1 MVDAFMGLRNDTR
14 QCALNQET
22 SVNVRVRQLTALGL
36 LAFCSLALARDLGQ
50 DEALRLREQGAILPL
65 EQLLEMAQKRHPG
78 SRLLEAELEEDDDIY
93 VYEVE
98 LLTTTG
104 EDHVPLADELI
115 AGLSRQ
121 GYAVDWLADGRDAL
135 YQGQTEPYDLIIL
148 DLGLPGIPGIEVLK
162 QWRAKGLATPVLIL
176 TARSSWAE
184 RIEGLKAGADD
195 YLTKPFHPEELQLR
209 VQALLRRSHGQPN
222 QPLLESAG
230 LQLDESRQCVTRDGA
245 DIQLTAAEFRLLRYF
260 MLHPQQILSK
270 SHLAEHLYDGETE
283 RDSNVLEVHV
293 NHLRR
298 KLGREVIETRRGQG
312 YIFGTSSQ

>member
-1 MVDAFMGLRNDTR
+1 M
-14 QCALNQET
+14 
-22 SVNVRVRQLTALGL
+22 
-36 LAFCSLALARDLGQ
+36 
-50 DEALRLREQGAILPL
+50 
-65 EQLLEMAQKRHPG
+65 
-78 SRLLEAELEEDDDIY
+78 RLLL
-93 VYEVE
+93 V
-98 LLTTTG
+98 

-312 YIFGTSSQ
+312 YMFGTSSQ